1 MSSRSSNT
9 PQSAVTSSSAPTS
22 IAAAQKTTLSPVM
35 VDKVMHQSQM
45 DLSSHY
51 PLGFASLGV
60 FSSSNKNA
68 NFNYGNTYNAYA
80 TDTNACSY
88 LSSNYCTPN
97 YNNFSALRYKSHGYP
112 SI

>member
-1 MSSRSSNT
+1 MSSRTTNT
-9 PQSAVTSSSAPTS
+9 TSQSAVSSSSAAVS
-22 IAAAQKTTLSPVM
+22 AATQKTTLTPVM

-60 FSSSNKNA
+60 FSSSNKNT